1 MPELPEVEIV
11 TRGLAR
17 LLVGKSFAHVE
28 QRRKDLRF
36 PLPERFAERL
46 QGQRV
51 TALRRRAK
59 YILAETQSGDVLVV
73 HLGMTGRIMASPP
86 KRTRRDAET
95 LASYV
100 YDTGCD
106 PAHDH
111 IRFLLSDGTTL
122 TYNDPRR
129 FGFMLLLAEG
139 DVAEHPALRRLGAE
153 PLSESLTADF
163 LARQAAGRKSD
174 LKSFLLNQHVVA
186 GLGNIYVCEALHR
199 AGLSPRRAAGALAA
213 RGVRPHERTHRLIP
227 AIRDVLNEAI
237 AAGGSTLR
245 DYRHTDGTSGSFQE
259 RFLVYDREG
268 AACLKPGCGGIIR
281 RIEQGGRSTFYCP
294 KCQR

>member
-17 LLVGKSFAHVE
+17 LLTGQSFARVE

-36 PLPERFAERL
+36 PFPERFSERL
-46 QGQRV
+46 EGQRI
-51 TALRRRAK
+51 TTLSRRAK
-59 YILAETQSGDVLVV
+59 YILAHIQSGEVLLM
-73 HLGMTGRIMASPP
+73 HLGMSGRIMASPP
-86 KRTRRDAET
+86 RTSRQDART

-111 IRFLLSDGTTL
+111 VRFTLSDGTTL

-129 FGFMLLLAEG
+129 FGFMLLLSRDE
-139 DVAEHPALRRLGAE
+139 VSEHPSLRQLGVE
-153 PLSESLTADF
+153 PLSSDLDAMY
-163 LARQAAGRKSD
+163 LARHAAGRTAD
-174 LKSFLLNQHVVA
+174 LKSFLLNQHVIA

-199 AGLSPRRAAGALAA
+199 ARLSPKREA
-213 RGVRPHERTHRLIP
+213 RGLATRGGLPHERSRRLVP

-245 DYRHTDGTSGSFQE
+245 DYRHTDGASGSFQE

-268 AACLKPGCGGIIR
+268 ESCQTLGCGGTIR

-294 KCQR
+294 RCQR